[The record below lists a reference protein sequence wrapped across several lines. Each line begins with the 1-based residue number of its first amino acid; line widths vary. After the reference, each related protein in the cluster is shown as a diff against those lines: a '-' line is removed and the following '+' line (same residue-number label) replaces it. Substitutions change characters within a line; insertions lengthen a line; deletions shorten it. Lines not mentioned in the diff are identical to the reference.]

1 MEPSLT
7 GAMEGANHMTGTVMT
22 GTVGKVKN
30 PETIVVIGAGI
41 GGMCAAARLAKAG
54 HKVSIYEASDRT
66 GGKCRTEWI
75 GDYAF
80 DTGPSL
86 LTIPAVYR
94 DFFQRTGEQMGRVLE
109 LQEVNPSF
117 NYRFADGVQIDFTNL
132 SRRATLEAIAHSLDE
147 SAAAEWDRLL
157 VRAEAMWGVAREPF
171 IESELTTPLA
181 LLKRRNIF
189 RDLRI
194 IAPRATLRD
203 FKVNSPHLAKIM
215 DRYATYSGSDPR
227 KAPAVLSTIAF
238 IEEAFGAWH
247 IKGGIGTLSERIT
260 ERCEKL
266 GVEIHLNTPVASI
279 NLDGSQATGITLSGG
294 TVVDADR
301 VISNSDASL
310 TYNKLIKSSH
320 RKVRKVRRTLNKL
333 EPSLA
338 GFCLLLGLK
347 PSTNEPLAHHTI
359 LFPEDYDA
367 EFDSIFA
374 KHEPV
379 ARPAIYLCSP
389 HDLTMVKN
397 KGHEAIFVLVNAPRH
412 HMNSA
417 EGFDWSDKEFVSRYA
432 ETIIDQIE
440 ERGISIRDRLELLE
454 IRTPLDLQGS
464 VMAPG
469 GSIYGTS
476 SNGPRA
482 AFLRARNRSPIK
494 NLYLVGGS
502 SHPGGGLPLVGLSA
516 EIVANAVLNVPSS
529 QSSGH

>member
-1 MEPSLT
+1 
-7 GAMEGANHMTGTVMT
+7 
-22 GTVGKVKN
+22 
-30 PETIVVIGAGI
+30 
-41 GGMCAAARLAKAG
+41 LAKAG

-66 GGKCRTEWI
+66 GGKCRTEWV

-109 LQEVNPSF
+109 LQAVDPSF
-117 NYRFADGVQIDFTNL
+117 NYRFADGKQINFTNL
-132 SRRATLEAIAHSLDE
+132 SRKDTLQSIASSLSD
-147 SAAAEWDRLL
+147 SAANEWDRLL
-157 VRAEAMWGVAREPF
+157 LRAEAMWGVAREPF

-181 LLKRRNIF
+181 LLKRRHIF
-189 RDLRI
+189 KDLRI

-203 FKVNSPHLAKIM
+203 FKIQSPHLSKIM

-266 GVEIHLNTPVASI
+266 GVEIHLNTPIASI
-279 NLDGSQATGITLSGG
+279 NLQGATATGVTLTDG
-294 TVVDADR
+294 TVISADR
-301 VISNSDASL
+301 VVSNSDASL
-310 TYNKLIKSSH
+310 TYNTLIKSSH
-320 RKVRKVRRTLNKL
+320 RKVRKVRRGLNKL

-347 PSTNEPLAHHTI
+347 PTQEQPLAHHTI

-367 EFDSIFA
+367 EFDAIFA
-374 KHEPV
+374 KREPV

-389 HDLTMVKN
+389 HDESMVKSH
-397 KGHEAIFVLVNAPRH
+397 GHEAIFVLVNAPRH
-412 HMNSA
+412 DLDASK
-417 EGFDWSDKEFVSRYA
+417 GFDWSDEEFVSKYA
-432 ETIIDQIE
+432 QSIIDQIE
-440 ERGISIRDRLELLE
+440 ERGISIRDRLDTLQ
-454 IRTPLDLQGS
+454 IRTPLDLQET
-464 VMAPG
+464 VLAPG
-469 GSIYGTS
+469 GSIYGSS
-476 SNGPRA
+476 SNGARA

-502 SHPGGGLPLVGLSA
+502 AHPGGGLPLVGLSA
-516 EIVANAVLNVPSS
+516 EIVANAILNVPSS
-529 QSSGH
+529 QSTGH